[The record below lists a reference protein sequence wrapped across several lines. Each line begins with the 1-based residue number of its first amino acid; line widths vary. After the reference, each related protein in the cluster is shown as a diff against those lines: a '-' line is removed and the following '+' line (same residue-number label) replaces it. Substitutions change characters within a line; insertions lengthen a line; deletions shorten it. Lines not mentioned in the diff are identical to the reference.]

1 MSGNLPDTGSQSG
14 FNAFLQKNIY
24 KTLTQKY
31 KIKNNWFWSII
42 ISKYRYSTNKKL
54 SSWSGSLER
63 ESKALLPT
71 DYSR

>member
-1 MSGNLPDTGSQSG
+1 MSRNLPDTGCQSG

-24 KTLTQKY
+24 KTMTKKS
-31 KIKNNWFWSII
+31 KIKKNWFWSII

-54 SSWSGSLER
+54 SSWSGSLEG